1 MNFIFAEGATPL
13 SPDEIHN
20 LIPNHLTTQKELNE
34 WEQFNIVKGESWA
47 FSTKRKNILSID
59 FAKKLHKQMFN
70 ETWSWAGV
78 FRKSQTNIGVD
89 SIYIPQELKAIFD
102 DVEFWL
108 SNNTYEMREIAIR
121 LHHRLVFVH
130 PFPNG
135 NGRFS
140 RLFADLLLQNNNEV
154 SFSWGSCSLIEDSIT
169 RKQYIAA
176 LKEADIGDYRK
187 LIEFVDS

>member
-108 SNNTYEMREIAIR
+108 SNNTIY
-121 LHHRLVFVH
+121 
-130 PFPNG
+130 N
-135 NGRFS
+135 
-140 RLFADLLLQNNNEV
+140 
-154 SFSWGSCSLIEDSIT
+154 
-169 RKQYIAA
+169 K
-176 LKEADIGDYRK
+176 
-187 LIEFVDS
+187 